1 MTVAERPRT
10 QASPELS
17 FLAQYR
23 DHLLHELAEVQ
34 RRLTELAPSQ
44 LPQTPRPQSW
54 GLES

>member
-1 MTVAERPRT
+1 MTAAERRRLE
-10 QASPELS
+10 SSSELS

-34 RRLTELAPSQ
+34 RRLAEAAPQ
-44 LPQTPRPQSW
+44 LVPPLRSEPY